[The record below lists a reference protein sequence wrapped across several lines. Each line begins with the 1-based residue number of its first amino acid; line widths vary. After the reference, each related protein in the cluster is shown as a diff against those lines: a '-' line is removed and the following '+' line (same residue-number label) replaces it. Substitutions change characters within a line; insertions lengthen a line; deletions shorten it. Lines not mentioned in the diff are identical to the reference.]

1 MSGGDPIAALPMYDW
16 PELQSSNDRFW
27 RAIRVNLAEYGIAAP
42 ERLERTLSETEIWN
56 APGLV
61 IGQTCGLPYV
71 LGLKNKVQLLG
82 APAYDIACGAGSYYS
97 VIVVHAD
104 CPATRLDDLANL
116 RFAYNNAFSQSG
128 FSAFGHTL
136 RKHGRGAETVA
147 EQVCTGSHRASIR
160 SVADGKA
167 DIASIDAVSW
177 RLAQRHEP
185 AARMVKVIEKTDPT
199 PGLPYI
205 CARDRRLSADRI
217 HNAVVEAMA
226 GLDEETR
233 DDLLLTGFSP
243 MRPKDYAVIESR
255 YRAQPLSQLTTA

>member
-16 PELQSSNDRFW
+16 PELQTSNDRFW
-27 RAIRVNLAEYGIAAP
+27 RAIRTNLAEHGIAAP

-61 IGQTCGLPYV
+61 LGQTCGLPFV
-71 LGLKNKVQLLG
+71 LGLKDKVQLLG
-82 APAYDIACGAGSYYS
+82 APAYDIGCGAGSYYS

-104 CPATRLDDLANL
+104 SSATGFDHLAGL
-116 RFAYNNAFSQSG
+116 RFAYNNAQSQSG
-128 FSAFGHTL
+128 FSAFGHAL
-136 RKHGRGAETVA
+136 RKHGRGAEA
-147 EQVCTGSHRASIR
+147 ISEWICTGSHRASIR
-160 SVADGKA
+160 SVADGTA

-185 AARMVKVIEKTDPT
+185 AARMLKIIAKTHPT
-199 PGLPYI
+199 PGLPFI
-205 CARDRRLSADRI
+205 CAIDRRFSADRI

-243 MRPKDYAVIESR
+243 MRLKDYAVIESR
-255 YRAQPLSQLTTA
+255 YSAQRLSVPATA